1 MSKANGNLLYAEL
14 VELLR
19 LHLRDGKSGLI
30 TGITEKQHSFQIGF
44 EKGEIVFLSYRVLK
58 SLAALE
64 RLLLVDSAKIVEH
77 LGTSPPAQ
85 QFDLPDSST
94 IMSRLAMG
102 KFGVASGETTAAADA
117 GVSPASQPGS
127 APSQPSQDT
136 NQVLMS
142 SGVYAKID
150 VSQIDAIKRS
160 AVHTFGPFG
169 AMMCDKHLTPSSLAS
184 ADLRTILTRIAQD
197 LGASDTDTKTFIN
210 QVIR

>member
-1 MSKANGNLLYAEL
+1 MSKVDGNLSYAEL

-64 RLLLVDSAKIVEH
+64 RLLLIDSAKVVEH

-94 IMSRLAMG
+94 ILSRLAMG
-102 KFGVASGETTAAADA
+102 KFAVASGETAAADTA
-117 GVSPASQPGS
+117 VSPTPQPGS
-127 APSQPSQDT
+127 TPLPPSEGS
-136 NQVLMS
+136 NQVSTS

-150 VSQIDAIKRS
+150 VSQIDSIKRS

-197 LGASDTDTKTFIN
+197 LGASDADTKTFIN
-210 QVIR
+210 QVIS

>member
-1 MSKANGNLLYAEL
+1 MSKVNGTLSYAEL

-19 LHLRDGKSGLI
+19 LHLRDGISGLI
-30 TGITEKQHSFQIGF
+30 TGISDKQHSFQIGF
-44 EKGEIVFLSYRVLK
+44 EKGKIVFLSYRVLK
-58 SLAALE
+58 SSAALE
-64 RLLLVDSAKIVEH
+64 KILLIDSAKIVEH
-77 LGTSPPAQ
+77 IGTSPPAH

-102 KFGVASGETTAAADA
+102 KFAVASGGETTAAADT
-117 GVSPASQPGS
+117 GVSPTPQPGS
-127 APSQPSQDT
+127 APSSSEGS

-160 AVHTFGPFG
+160 AIHTFGPFG

>member
-1 MSKANGNLLYAEL
+1 MSQADGNLSYAEL

-19 LHLRDGKSGLI
+19 AHLSDGKSGLI
-30 TGITEKQHSFQIGF
+30 TGISEKQHSFQIGF
-44 EKGEIVFLSYRVLK
+44 LKGEIVFLSYRVLK

-64 RLLLVDSAKIVEH
+64 KLLLIDSAKIVEH

-94 IMSRLAMG
+94 IMARLAMG
-102 KFGVASGETTAAADA
+102 KFAAASGETVAENT
-117 GVSPASQPGS
+117 GVSPTPEPGH
-127 APSQPSQDT
+127 APLSSEGS
-136 NQVLMS
+136 NQVS
-142 SGVYAKID
+142 TPSTNAKID

-169 AMMCDKHLTPSSLAS
+169 KIMCDKHLTPSSLAN

-197 LGASDTDTKTFIN
+197 LGASDTDTKAFIS
-210 QVIR
+210 QIIR